1 MPFASQG
8 QAKRFFVERIVAQA
22 RREGLPVS
30 IDEEW
35 MLSFSESDPEF
46 AVEVGRVNA
55 IEAVIPQSDYEA
67 KIAGLAHRACET
79 DLATSPSMLADYKE
93 AFRVLSEGDHYL
105 LIMIGHGLGWSSPPS
120 RPWWAFWRT

>member
-1 MPFASQG
+1 MSFASQG

-22 RREGLPVS
+22 KREGLPLS
-30 IDEEW
+30 SDEEW
-35 MLSFSESDPEF
+35 MLSFSESDTEF

-55 IEAVIPQSDYEA
+55 LEAVIPESDYEA

-93 AFRVLSEGDHYL
+93 AFRALNRGDHYL
-105 LIMIGHGLGWSSPPS
+105 LIMLKQGLGRWL
-120 RPWWAFWRT
+120 RPWWAFWR